1 MPTSTKY
8 GVADM
13 HFHKLDLNLLV
24 ALDTMLEERSV
35 SRAAAR
41 QHLSQSAM
49 SSALSRLREY
59 FGDELLVP
67 VGRRMEPTAL
77 ALSLAPQVRN
87 ILHQVRVTI
96 ETRPTFHPATT
107 QRRFRIMTS
116 DFLVEVLLADVVRQ
130 LATTAPGIQLEILP
144 SGEAALAMF
153 VRGEVDL
160 IIAPER
166 NMLEEHPTAHLFDET
181 FSCVVWVGND
191 SVSDPLTIEQYLA
204 MSHVTV
210 QFGPGQLTI
219 LEQWFVDR
227 AEKGESI
234 ERRID
239 IIAPN
244 FGVVPHLIVGTMR
257 VATMHSRHA
266 RLYEQLLP
274 LRVVEPPPGFPTMRE
289 LVQWHRAQDG
299 DPAIR
304 WLVAL
309 LTSFAASSTL
319 VADAEKDAHT

>member
-1 MPTSTKY
+1 
-8 GVADM
+8 M

-24 ALDTMLEERSV
+24 ALDTLLEERSV

-49 SSALSRLREY
+49 SSALSRLREF
-59 FGDELLVP
+59 FGDELLVS

-77 ALSLAPQVRN
+77 AISLAPQVRN
-87 ILHQVRVTI
+87 ILQQVRVTI
-96 ETRPTFHPATT
+96 ETRPTFHPATA

-116 DFLVEVLLADVVRQ
+116 DFLIEVLLADVVRQ
-130 LATTAPGIQLEILP
+130 LATTAPGIQLEIMQ
-144 SGEAALAMF
+144 SGEASLQVF
-153 VRGEVDL
+153 LRGDIDL
-160 IIAPER
+160 IIAPDR
-166 NMLEEHPTAHLFDET
+166 NTLDDHPRTLLFEET
-181 FSCVVWVGND
+181 FSCVVWSGND
-191 SVSDPLTIEQYLA
+191 SVSDPLTIQQYLA

-210 QFGPGQLTI
+210 QFGQGQPTI
-219 LEQWFVDR
+219 LEQWFREQAD
-227 AEKGESI
+227 KGQSI

-239 IIAPN
+239 VIAPN
-244 FGVVPHLIVGTMR
+244 FGVLPHLVVGTQR

-266 RLYEQLLP
+266 RLYQQLLP

-289 LVQWHRAQDG
+289 MVQWHRHLDS

-304 WLVAL
+304 WFVAL

-319 VADAEKDAHT
+319 IADAEK

>member
-1 MPTSTKY
+1 
-8 GVADM
+8 M

-77 ALSLAPQVRN
+77 AVSLAPQVRN
-87 ILHQVRVTI
+87 ILQQVRVTI
-96 ETRPTFHPATT
+96 ETRPTFHPATA

-116 DFLVEVLLADVVRQ
+116 DFLVEVLLADVLRQ
-130 LATTAPGIQLEILP
+130 LATIAPGIQLEIVS
-144 SGEAALAMF
+144 SGEPAVSAFL
-153 VRGEVDL
+153 RGDVDL

-166 NMLEEHPTAHLFDET
+166 NMLPDHPTSHLFDEM
-181 FSCVVWVGND
+181 FNCVVWSGND
-191 SVSDPLTIEQYLA
+191 SVSDPLTIEQYRA

-210 QFGPGQLTI
+210 QFGQGTLTI
-219 LEQWFVDR
+219 LEDWFKER
-227 AEKGESI
+227 AERGESI

-239 IIAPN
+239 IIAPT
-244 FGVVPHLIVGTMR
+244 FGVVPHLIVGTQR

-266 RLYEQLLP
+266 RLYAQLLP
-274 LRVVEPPPGFPTMRE
+274 LRVIEPPPGFPIMRE
-289 LVQWHRAQDG
+289 FVQWHRHHDS
-299 DPAIR
+299 DPAIC
-304 WLVAL
+304 WFVAL

-319 VADAEKDAHT
+319 VAEFERESRAEASA

>member
-1 MPTSTKY
+1 
-8 GVADM
+8 M

-24 ALDTMLEERSV
+24 ALDTLLEERSV

-59 FGDELLVP
+59 FGDELLVS

-77 ALSLAPQVRN
+77 GLSLAPQVRN
-87 ILHQVRVTI
+87 ILQQVRVTI
-96 ETRPTFHPATT
+96 ETRPTFHSATA

-144 SGEAALAMF
+144 SGEASVSLF
-153 VRGEVDL
+153 QRGEVDL
-160 IIAPER
+160 IIAPEG
-166 NMLEEHPTAHLFDET
+166 NLLEEHPRVLLFEET
-181 FSCVVWVGND
+181 FSCVVWAGNT

-204 MSHVTV
+204 MSHVVV
-210 QFGPGQLTI
+210 QFGPNQLSL
-219 LEQWFVDR
+219 LEQWFNEQAQKSR
-227 AEKGESI
+227 GM

-239 IIAPN
+239 IIAPT
-244 FGVVPHLIVGTMR
+244 FGVVPHLIVGTQR

-266 RLYEQLLP
+266 RLYQQLMP
-274 LRVVEPPPGFPTMRE
+274 LRVIEPPQGLPTMRE
-289 LVQWHRAQDG
+289 MVQWHRHLDS
-299 DPAIR
+299 DPATR

-319 VADAEKDAHT
+319 VAEGDKPER

>member
-1 MPTSTKY
+1 
-8 GVADM
+8 M

-24 ALDTMLEERSV
+24 ALDTLLEERSV

-49 SSALSRLREY
+49 SSALNRLREY
-59 FGDELLVP
+59 FDDELLVA

-87 ILHQVRVTI
+87 ILQQVRVTI
-96 ETRPTFHPATT
+96 ETRPTFHPATA

-116 DFLVEVLLADVVRQ
+116 DFLIEVLLADVVRQ

-144 SGEAALAMF
+144 SGESAYAAFL
-153 VRGEVDL
+153 RGEVDL
-160 IIAPER
+160 LIAPDS
-166 NMLEEHPTAHLFDET
+166 NLPDDHPRSLLFEDT
-181 FSCVVWVGND
+181 FSCVVWASNT

-204 MSHVTV
+204 MSHVV
-210 QFGPGQLTI
+210 VRFGPTQPTL
-219 LEQWFVDR
+219 LEQWFIDE
-227 AEKGESI
+227 ADKGHSM
-234 ERRID
+234 ERHID
-239 IIAPN
+239 IIAPT
-244 FGVVPHLIVGTMR
+244 FGVVPHLVVGTQR

-266 RLYEQLLP
+266 RLYQQLMP
-274 LRVVEPPPGFPTMRE
+274 LRVIEPPPGLPTIRE
-289 LVQWHRAQDG
+289 MVQWHRHLDS

-304 WLVAL
+304 WLLAL

-319 VADAEKDAHT
+319 VAEAEK